1 MKAKMVI
8 FSIAF
13 FALTG
18 HNFFHNNVTFDV
30 FFIDPAKK
38 KVNSLV
44 PNKFDVN
51 WTSNTPSPNTQ
62 YGRRRI

>member
-1 MKAKMVI
+1 MKEEVDDGE
-8 FSIAF
+8 SIIE
-13 FALTG
+13 LVPNEG
-18 HNFFHNNVTFDV
+18 EDGDV